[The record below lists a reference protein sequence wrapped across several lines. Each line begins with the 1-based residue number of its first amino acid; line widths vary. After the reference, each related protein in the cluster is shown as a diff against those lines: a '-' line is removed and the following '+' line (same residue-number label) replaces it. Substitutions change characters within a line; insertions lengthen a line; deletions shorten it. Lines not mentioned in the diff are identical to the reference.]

1 MTDTSEHRGPAGSR
15 AVAIKKE
22 DEAAAPHITAKGKGY
37 LAERILE
44 IAFASGVKVREDREL
59 AQLLETFD
67 VDCPVPLE
75 ALDAVS
81 EILRY
86 VYAADRRLGG
96 DKLATQISLQSGPT
110 GANEHGDR

>member
-1 MTDTSEHRGPAGSR
+1 MSDTPERRDPVKSR
-15 AVAIKKE
+15 AVAIKQEE
-22 DEAAAPHITAKGKGY
+22 DRDPQITAKGKGY

-44 IAFASGVKVREDREL
+44 IAFESGVKVREDRQL

-75 ALDAVS
+75 ALDAVG

-86 VYAADRRLGG
+86 VYAADQKLGG
-96 DKLATQISLQSGPT
+96 DKLAAELSLQSSPPSNG
-110 GANEHGDR
+110 E